1 MGDHETEGHELL
13 KAQINEDRDLENNH
27 EQKNSAQTEEDVE
40 HQREEVDGEEK
51 PELEYAGQGTSDER
65 VRGTFDR
72 DEDQIGRKDTY
83 SSPKEEFEE
92 DHGQNEEEKTW
103 DEIEREFEEE
113 QETEEEEEGEEEEGD
128 LEETDDAETETL
140 ES

>member
-1 MGDHETEGHELL
+1 MGG
-13 KAQINEDRDLENNH
+13 
-27 EQKNSAQTEEDVE
+27 EQVNDGDVADDN
-40 HQREEVDGEEK
+40 VADDIEEK
-51 PELEYAGQGTSDER
+51 PELEYAGQGKSDDR

-72 DEDQIGRKDTY
+72 DEDQVGRRDTY

-113 QETEEEEEGEEEEGD
+113 QEEEQEEETAVSDEETESEMINGDDTETEEEEEEEEEMD
-128 LEETDDAETETL
+128 
-140 ES
+140 